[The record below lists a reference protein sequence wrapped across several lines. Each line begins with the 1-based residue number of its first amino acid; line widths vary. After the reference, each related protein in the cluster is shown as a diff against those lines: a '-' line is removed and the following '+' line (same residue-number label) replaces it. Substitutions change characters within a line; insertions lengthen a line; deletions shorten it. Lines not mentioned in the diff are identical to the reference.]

1 MWKECY
7 GELPFPQRTF
17 YYTCFLT
24 YLSIPLSL
32 HQLSSFGFISKL
44 QTSVPSS
51 SPPPPCTS
59 PCVLLSGVQCCCLVT
74 KSCLTCWDPMD
85 CNSPGSSV
93 HGFSRQEYWSGLP
106 FPSPEDLRDP
116 GIEPLHCR
124 EILYLWVTW
133 EASRD
138 QYNPTYLQILLFGNK
153 IYILWNAHILSVP
166 LNEFWQMH
174 SLLQIKHVSIQPIH
188 QTSQVPSQQVPN
200 HIPTEE
206 MSVLNFSVI
215 NFSLCR
221 N

>member
-7 GELPFPQRTF
+7 GELPCPQRTF

-32 HQLSSFGFISKL
+32 HQLSSFGFISEL

-124 EILYLWVTW
+124 EILDLWVTW

-206 MSVLNFSVI
+206 ISVLNFSVI